1 MKNKKKRKNLLK
13 NINKKL
19 IPFKLKLLNLKIQSD
34 KINIKLK
41 IIKKIT
47 KITKKKLIE
56 TMKQQK
62 NMNSKS
68 KNFKRN

>member
-56 TMKQQK
+56 TMKQ
-62 NMNSKS
+62 
-68 KNFKRN
+68 